1 LLYIPV
7 QLTMLITLGGV
18 SFRVYEDGVVHR
30 KHITT
35 GRWSVVRNTK
45 NTKCGYN
52 IIQIHKKFQ
61 ITRARMVM
69 FAFDPQFAADDC
81 GYLHHID
88 LDRLNCSFS
97 NLKRIYPKTRS
108 VWIRKLGHAD
118 GTPKGTRL

>member
-1 LLYIPV
+1 
-7 QLTMLITLGGV
+7 MFITIAGV
-18 SFRVYEDGVVHR
+18 NFRVYEDGVVHR

-35 GRWSVVRNTK
+35 GRWNVVRNTK

-61 ITRARMVM
+61 ITRARLVM
-69 FAFDPQFAADDC
+69 FAFDPLFAADDC

-88 LDRLNCSFS
+88 LDRLNCSFG
-97 NLKRIYPKTRS
+97 NLKRIYPKSRT